1 MAWAANYNRDHDL
14 VELVY
19 KGKVTPA
26 DLHEALLAAVKL
38 AKENNC
44 ILFLADCSEMEGGHS
59 VVDLYGLISLYESVG
74 LQLKMKEAL
83 LLPSMK
89 SPKEDVKF
97 YETACLNKGFNVKV
111 FSQKEK
117 ALTWLIQ

>member
-1 MAWAANYNRDHDL
+1 MPWSANYNHEHNL
-14 VELVY
+14 VELIY
-19 KGKVTPA
+19 KGKVTPV
-26 DLHEALLAAVKL
+26 DLQDALLAAVKL
-38 AKENNC
+38 ANENNS

-74 LQLKMKEAL
+74 LHLKMKEAL

-117 ALTWLIQ
+117 ALTWLKQ

>member
-1 MAWAANYNRDHDL
+1 MAWAANYNHDQNL
-14 VELVY
+14 VELIY
-19 KGKVTPA
+19 KGTVSPA
-26 DLHEALLAAVKL
+26 DLHEALLAAAKL
-38 AKENNC
+38 ARENNS
-44 ILFLADCSEMEGGHS
+44 ILFLADCTDMEGGHS
-59 VVDLYGLISLYESVG
+59 VIDLYGLISLYESVG

-117 ALTWLIQ
+117 ALIWLKQ

>member
-1 MAWAANYNRDHDL
+1 MAWAANYNHELDV
-14 VELVY
+14 VELIY

-26 DLHEALLAAVKL
+26 DLHEALLAAAKL
-38 AKENNC
+38 ARENNS

-74 LQLKMKEAL
+74 LHLKMKEAL
-83 LLPSMK
+83 LLPLMK

-97 YETACLNKGFNVKV
+97 YETSCLNKGFNVKV

-117 ALTWLIQ
+117 ALTWLKQ

>member
-1 MAWAANYNRDHDL
+1 MAWAASYNNEHNL
-14 VELVY
+14 VELIY

-26 DLHEALLAAVKL
+26 DLHEALMAAVKL
-38 AKENNC
+38 AKENNS
-44 ILFLADCSEMEGGHS
+44 ILFLADCSDMEGGHS

-83 LLPSMK
+83 LLPLLK

-111 FSQKEK
+111 FSSKEK
-117 ALTWLIQ
+117 ALAWLNE

>member
-1 MAWAANYNRDHDL
+1 MAWAASYNNDHNL
-14 VELVY
+14 AELIY
-19 KGKVTPA
+19 EGKVTPA

-38 AKENNC
+38 ARENNS

-59 VVDLYGLISLYESVG
+59 VVDIYGLIALYESVG

-83 LLPSMK
+83 LLPLLK
-89 SPKEDVKF
+89 SSKEDVKF

-111 FSQKEK
+111 FSSKDK
-117 ALTWLIQ
+117 ALAWLNE

>member
-1 MAWAANYNRDHDL
+1 MPWDAKYNDEHNL
-14 VELVY
+14 VELIY
-19 KGKVTPA
+19 KGKVTPV
-26 DLHEALLAAVKL
+26 DLQEALLAAVKL
-38 AKENNC
+38 ANENNS
-44 ILFLADCSEMEGGHS
+44 ILFFADCSEMEGGHS

-74 LQLKMKEAL
+74 LQHRMKEAL
-83 LLPSMK
+83 LLPSLK

-117 ALTWLIQ
+117 ALTWLIE

>member
-1 MAWAANYNRDHDL
+1 MAWAASYNNDHNL
-14 VELVY
+14 VELIY

-26 DLHEALLAAVKL
+26 DLHEALQAAVKL
-38 AKENNC
+38 ARENNS

-59 VVDLYGLISLYESVG
+59 VIDLYGLIALYESVG

-83 LLPSMK
+83 LLPLLK
-89 SPKEDVKF
+89 SSKEDVKF

-111 FSQKEK
+111 FSSKDK
-117 ALTWLIQ
+117 ALAWLNE